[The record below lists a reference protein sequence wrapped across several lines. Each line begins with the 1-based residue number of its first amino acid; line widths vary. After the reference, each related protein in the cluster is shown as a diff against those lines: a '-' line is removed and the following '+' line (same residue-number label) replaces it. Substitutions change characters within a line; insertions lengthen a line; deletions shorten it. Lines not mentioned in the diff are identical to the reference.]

1 VWKDLEKKKFDIV
14 LFGLTD
20 RGYEDLSVNI
30 AKIKQMVIQQK
41 SVIAAYKKY
50 YESQTEEIEKQQKA
64 VEEKKKEAALENEK
78 AEEENKKGFL
88 NKLNS
93 NVKGIFK

>member
-1 VWKDLEKKKFDIV
+1 MWKDLEKKKFDIV

-64 VEEKKKEAALENEK
+64 VEEKKKEAALENK
-78 AEEENKKGFL
+78 KTEEKGFL